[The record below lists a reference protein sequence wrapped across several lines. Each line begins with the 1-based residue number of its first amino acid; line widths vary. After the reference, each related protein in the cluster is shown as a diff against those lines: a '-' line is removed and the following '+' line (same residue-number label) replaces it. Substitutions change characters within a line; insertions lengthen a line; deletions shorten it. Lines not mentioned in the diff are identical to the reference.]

1 MGMLLEFVR
10 RLHTINGGSR
20 DKELKELAV
29 KPTGLPS
36 ASKTVITVTPVT
48 KEAKQRRKAVG
59 SSSGK
64 LAWVEKTVIGS
75 DSKKNRQRYVV
86 SGL

>member
-1 MGMLLEFVR
+1 MGMLLEFIR
-10 RLHTINGGSR
+10 KLHTIKGGSS

-48 KEAKQRRKAVG
+48 KEAKQRRKSVG

-64 LAWVEKTVIGS
+64 LAWVEKTVIGWVQ
-75 DSKKNRQRYVV
+75 KKYTRQT
-86 SGL
+86 